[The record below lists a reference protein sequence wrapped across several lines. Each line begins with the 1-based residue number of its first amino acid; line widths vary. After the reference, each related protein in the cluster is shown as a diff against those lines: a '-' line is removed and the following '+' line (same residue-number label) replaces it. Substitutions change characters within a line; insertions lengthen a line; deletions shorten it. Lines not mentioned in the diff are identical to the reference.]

1 MIYEIVI
8 RGYIGDPWFV
18 ELEVIQ
24 QADYTTV
31 LRGKLIDQAALYGI
45 LRKIND
51 LGIELIS
58 VNCIDAKK

>member
-8 RGYIGDPWFV
+8 RGYIRDTWFV
-18 ELEVIQ
+18 ELAVIQ
-24 QADYTTV
+24 KPDFTTV

-58 VNCIDAKK
+58 VNSIEE